1 MAGNAAI
8 ARMHHAQR
16 QDSVRS
22 MSEADMKPATIAR
35 RFSIEA
41 TRPKPEEIA
50 AVAARVPAGTEI
62 YLTAVPTQT
71 QDELVAAARNVRR
84 AGLEPVVHV
93 AARRLDSAQA
103 LSGLLARLHGEA
115 DLRRLL
121 VIGGDVD
128 PVGPFAD
135 ALAVIQK
142 GRLREAGIER
152 IGVGA
157 YPEGHPHISPER
169 LEAALDQKIAAAKAQ
184 GLDVYLASQFSF
196 SPERIVA
203 WLKQLRACGIDRPVS
218 VGMVGPTSVTAL
230 IRFAKRCGVSTSL
243 RGLMSGAATSLI
255 GNIGPDRLVEA
266 LDAAQAAA
274 IGDVHPHYFTFGNL
288 AATAE
293 YASAMANKAAAA
305 VVA

>member
-1 MAGNAAI
+1 
-8 ARMHHAQR
+8 MHHAQR
-16 QDSVRS
+16 QEDARL
-22 MSEADMKPATIAR
+22 TIDPNPMPTTVAR

-71 QDELVAAARNVRR
+71 QDELVAAAHNVRR

-93 AARRLDSAQA
+93 AARRLPSAQTLA
-103 LSGLLARLHGEA
+103 DLLARLHGEA

-152 IGVGA
+152 IGIGA
-157 YPEGHPHISPER
+157 YPEGHPHIAPAR
-169 LEAALDQKIAAAKAQ
+169 LEAALDEKIAAAAAQ
-184 GLDVYLASQFSF
+184 GLDVYLTSQFSF

-243 RGLMSGAATSLI
+243 RGLMSGAATALI
-255 GNIGPDRLVEA
+255 GNVGPDRIIDG
-266 LDAAQAAA
+266 LDAAQGP

-288 AATAE
+288 VATAE
-293 YASAMANKAAAA
+293 YASTMARKMA
-305 VVA
+305 VAPT

>member
-1 MAGNAAI
+1 MARNAAI

-16 QDSVRS
+16 QEDARL
-22 MSEADMKPATIAR
+22 TIDPNPMPTTVAR

-71 QDELVAAARNVRR
+71 QDELVAAAHNVRR

-93 AARRLDSAQA
+93 AARRLPSAQTLA
-103 LSGLLARLHGEA
+103 DLLARLHGEA

-142 GRLREAGIER
+142 GRLRDAGIER
-152 IGVGA
+152 IGIGA
-157 YPEGHPHISPER
+157 YPEGHPHIAPAR
-169 LEAALDQKIAAAKAQ
+169 LEAALDEKIAAAAAQ
-184 GLDVYLASQFSF
+184 GLDVYLTSQFSF

-243 RGLMSGAATSLI
+243 RGLMSGAATALI
-255 GNIGPDRLVEA
+255 GNVGPDRIIDG
-266 LDAAQAAA
+266 LDAAQGP

-293 YASAMANKAAAA
+293 YASTMARKMA
-305 VVA
+305 VAPT

>member
-1 MAGNAAI
+1 MARNAAI

-16 QDSVRS
+16 QDNARLTI
-22 MSEADMKPATIAR
+22 DPTPKRATIAR

-50 AVAARVPAGTEI
+50 AIAARVPAGTEI
-62 YLTAVPTQT
+62 YLTAVPAQT
-71 QDELVAAARNVRR
+71 QDELVTAARNVRR

-93 AARRLDSAQA
+93 AARRLESTQSLTD
-103 LSGLLARLHGEA
+103 LLAHLNGEA

-128 PVGPFAD
+128 PVGPFSD

-142 GRLREAGIER
+142 GKLRDAGIER
-152 IGVGA
+152 IGIGA
-157 YPEGHPHISPER
+157 YPEGHPHIPPER
-169 LEAALDQKIAAAKAQ
+169 LEAALDEKIAAASAQ
-184 GLDVYLASQFSF
+184 GLDVYLTSQFSF

-243 RGLMSGAATSLI
+243 RGIMSGAATALI
-255 GNIGPDRLVEA
+255 GNVGPDRIIEG
-266 LDAAQAAA
+266 LDAAQGPV
-274 IGDVHPHYFTFGNL
+274 GDVHPHYFTFGNL
-288 AATAE
+288 VATAE
-293 YASAMANKAAAA
+293 YASAMARKDA
-305 VVA
+305 VATIA

>member
-1 MAGNAAI
+1 
-8 ARMHHAQR
+8 MHHAQR
-16 QDSVRS
+16 QDNARLTINPTP
-22 MSEADMKPATIAR
+22 KRATIAR

-50 AVAARVPAGTEI
+50 AIAARVPAGTEI
-62 YLTAVPTQT
+62 YLTAVPAQT
-71 QDELVAAARNVRR
+71 QDELATAARNVRR

-93 AARRLDSAQA
+93 AARRLEST
-103 LSGLLARLHGEA
+103 LSLAELLARLNGEA
-115 DLRRLL
+115 DLCRLL

-128 PVGPFAD
+128 PVGPFSD

-142 GRLREAGIER
+142 GKLREAGIER
-152 IGVGA
+152 IGIGA

-169 LEAALDQKIAAAKAQ
+169 LEAALDEKIAAASAQ
-184 GLDVYLASQFSF
+184 GLDVYLTSQFSF

-218 VGMVGPTSVTAL
+218 VGMVGPTSMTAL

-243 RGLMSGAATSLI
+243 RGIMSGAATALI
-255 GNIGPDRLVEA
+255 GNVGPDRIIEA
-266 LDAAQAAA
+266 LDQAQDR
-274 IGDVHPHYFTFGNL
+274 IGDVQPHYFTFGNL
-288 AATAE
+288 VATAE
-293 YASAMANKAAAA
+293 YAGAMAKKQSAQ